1 MEGAKSS
8 GGGGREEVGRR
19 RNRGRISERVER
31 RERSERGE
39 SGRREKETRWTGR
52 IHPHGAAVFRAGV
65 AAVEGMLRGR
75 FEGWGC
81 YIRPAR
87 GGESS
92 VRPREAYRSRGCDDR
107 SRESHGARDLSS
119 THDAVPVHW
128 NKRPLL
134 YLRRRRRG
142 RDHAGIQ
149 AALDLLPEN
158 PSSRGGEYT
167 STSYRL
173 HNLETCPLRTEAA
186 QRRGRSA
193 NAGQRKRGMKLFE
206 RAEGEL
212 PPRFP
217 RPRDPSPSVDRNYR
231 SPTSVI
237 D

>member
-107 SRESHGARDLSS
+107 SFTRVPRSTGLVLHTRRRACPLEQKASPLPAATPTGSGPRRDSSCSRPLARES
-119 THDAVPVHW
+119 VQPW
-128 NKRPLL
+128 W
-134 YLRRRRRG
+134 
-142 RDHAGIQ
+142 
-149 AALDLLPEN
+149 
-158 PSSRGGEYT
+158 
-167 STSYRL
+167 
-173 HNLETCPLRTEAA
+173 
-186 QRRGRSA
+186 
-193 NAGQRKRGMKLFE
+193 
-206 RAEGEL
+206 
-212 PPRFP
+212 
-217 RPRDPSPSVDRNYR
+217 
-231 SPTSVI
+231 
-237 D
+237 